1 MKKIDTH
8 IHTRFS
14 LDSEE
19 NPEHYILKALELG
32 LDEICFTDHYDV
44 AYPGADF
51 TMNIPEYMA
60 HMTSLQKK
68 YQNQLKIYI
77 GIEMGLDPI
86 HKDEI
91 ELLLKKYPFDFV
103 IGSIHAIGHQEFFQG
118 DYFRGKTKYEAH
130 DKYFKQCLECVKT
143 FDCFDVFGHYDYIE
157 RYGIYDDNSVDNDS
171 HWEIIDEFLK
181 LIIAKDKGLEVNTSG
196 FRLRQESFPKR
207 RILERYHAL
216 GGTKITIGSDSHS
229 VDTLGGH
236 IDEVI
241 AMLKDI
247 GFDTVGLDSM
257 RKYK

>member
-118 DYFRGKTKYEAH
+118 DYFRGKSILNNVLNVLRPLIVLMFS
-130 DKYFKQCLECVKT
+130 D
-143 FDCFDVFGHYDYIE
+143 IM
-157 RYGIYDDNSVDNDS
+157 
-171 HWEIIDEFLK
+171 IISKDMVSMM
-181 LIIAKDKGLEVNTSG
+181 IIALIPIV
-196 FRLRQESFPKR
+196 
-207 RILERYHAL
+207 
-216 GGTKITIGSDSHS
+216 IGKLLTNFSS
-229 VDTLGGH
+229 
-236 IDEVI
+236 
-241 AMLKDI
+241 
-247 GFDTVGLDSM
+247 
-257 RKYK
+257 